1 MEAAGDSTSVSLY
14 GISVASRD
22 LCADRHRMDAEH
34 DHHPAYRGILG
45 NRDRADRRAGI
56 FVLEARQ
63 PEDCRSGV
71 TNEIQFRLGLWQRPF
86 RNFRLAPC
94 PGAVLFLFFLLAYC

>member
-56 FVLEARQ
+56 FVLEAQQ

-71 TNEIQFRLGLWQRPF
+71 TNEIQFRLGLW
-86 RNFRLAPC
+86 N
-94 PGAVLFLFFLLAYC
+94 VLSATFGLPRARGSVIPL